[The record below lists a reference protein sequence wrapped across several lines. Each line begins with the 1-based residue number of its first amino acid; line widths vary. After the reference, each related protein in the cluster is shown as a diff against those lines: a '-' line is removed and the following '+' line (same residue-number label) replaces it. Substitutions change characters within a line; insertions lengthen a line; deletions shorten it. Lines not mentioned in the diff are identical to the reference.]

1 MAWSSLK
8 NEEIAYFAQTA
19 KVCCMEAHPVWHFQP
34 ATVRPLNLIKLE
46 YGADRTD
53 GRLNLTASTFNQ
65 LGQYTSRP
73 GCRGY
78 HYAELSFLPLQCL
91 QPSPVLIAPTHGGMA
106 RLSWPGWLVTQQ
118 DGSSVH
124 ANTNQTQHRATSL
137 IETNALRPC
146 QIRQLS
152 LWRLLLLNLRMLLS
166 RTYEKHGIT
175 YCGHRK

>member
-46 YGADRTD
+46 YGAGRTD

-78 HYAELSFLPLQCL
+78 HYAELTVFFPCSGCNHRQYSLRLPT
-91 QPSPVLIAPTHGGMA
+91 AG
-106 RLSWPGWLVTQQ
+106 WPGWVDLGGWLHSKMVHLSMPILIRLNTEQLCWLRLMHFGHAKYANCHCE
-118 DGSSVH
+118 DYYSS
-124 ANTNQTQHRATSL
+124 
-137 IETNALRPC
+137 I
-146 QIRQLS
+146 
-152 LWRLLLLNLRMLLS
+152 
-166 RTYEKHGIT
+166 
-175 YCGHRK
+175 